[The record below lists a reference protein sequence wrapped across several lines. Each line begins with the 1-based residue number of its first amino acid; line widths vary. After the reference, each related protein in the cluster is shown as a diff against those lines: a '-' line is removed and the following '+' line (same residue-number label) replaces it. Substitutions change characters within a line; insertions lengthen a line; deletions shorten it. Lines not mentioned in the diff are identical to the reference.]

1 MTTIK
6 KIIQIIGV
14 FILAG
19 IMLLAAGKMY
29 FVDGCVDLDK
39 AYNITGQI
47 ITAYKTA
54 KPGKYSSNYSFF
66 RQAFWGIVF

>member
-14 FILAG
+14 FILTG

-29 FVDGCVDLDK
+29 FVDGGVDLDK
-39 AYNITGQI
+39 SYNITGQI
-47 ITAYKTA
+47 ITAYKKVKELKTL
-54 KPGKYSSNYSFF
+54 
-66 RQAFWGIVF
+66 R